1 MGKKEIGQILGGG
14 LGGLIA
20 QEPLAAISPLAGYLK
35 HRKDKKADKAA
46 SRLASEKAEKDR
58 MDQIMSGS
66 TAPSSTAPS
75 STAMMSKGGVTRS
88 RPIDG
93 KAIRGKT
100 RGRKI

>member
-66 TAPSSTAPS
+66 TTPS
-75 STAMMSKGGVTRS
+75 STAMMREGGMTRS

>member
-66 TAPSSTAPS
+66 TTPS
-75 STAMMSKGGVTRS
+75 STAMMRQGGMTRS